1 MIKFVLD
8 TNLKELPKN
17 CGDCPLIHC
26 WLPETADGKAIKKP
40 YLKRRYKGCP
50 LRVVPDKEE
59 AQ

>member
-26 WLPETADGKAIKKP
+26 WLPETVDRSGIKKT
-40 YLKRRYKGCP
+40 YLKRHHKSCP
-50 LRVVPDKEE
+50 LRAVPDKEE